1 VFGWVDP
8 LMAAGEHGNGAGAKA
23 GKMGGGIDAAGEAGD
38 DTESSVA
45 QLARQPFCEL
55 YASRRCV
62 ARADDG
68 DQRLCENGKFAAHR
82 MQRRRIVDH
91 LQSRQIIRLAEHN
104 EFDAARPK
112 AARAHIVAADEAQP
126 VEPLLLAQSH
136 TVTVH
141 VAPGRPRAQASP
153 SERRTTT
160 GYGRIQPKVRAGLW
174 I

>member
-1 VFGWVDP
+1 MFGWVDP

-136 TVTVH
+136 AVASH
-141 VAPGRPRAQASP
+141 VAPRRFTPLASRKRA
-153 SERRTTT
+153 RTTT
-160 GYGRIQPKVRAGLW
+160 GGSQIQPKVRMGM
-174 I
+174 

>member
-1 VFGWVDP
+1 MFGWVDP

-68 DQRLCENGKFAAHR
+68 DQRMASLPRTVCSGGGSS
-82 MQRRRIVDH
+82 IIC
-91 LQSRQIIRLAEHN
+91 SR
-104 EFDAARPK
+104 
-112 AARAHIVAADEAQP
+112 
-126 VEPLLLAQSH
+126 
-136 TVTVH
+136 
-141 VAPGRPRAQASP
+141 GR
-153 SERRTTT
+153 
-160 GYGRIQPKVRAGLW
+160 
-174 I
+174 